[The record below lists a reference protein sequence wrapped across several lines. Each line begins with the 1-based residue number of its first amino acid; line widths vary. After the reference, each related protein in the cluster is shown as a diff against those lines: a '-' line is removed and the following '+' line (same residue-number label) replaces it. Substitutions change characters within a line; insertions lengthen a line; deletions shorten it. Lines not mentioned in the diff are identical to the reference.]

1 MHNNKVSG
9 KEDLFN
15 ALEQWVKNI
24 RNEGMSDEYR
34 CTWII
39 CVL

>member
-24 RNEGMSDEYR
+24 RNEGMSNE
-34 CTWII
+34 WI
-39 CVL
+39 